1 MTRAL
6 IRHSSHI
13 AITLALLARTPC
25 AAQQVASTNE
35 RIILEAKA
43 ARAESAATRDS
54 IAAAQR
60 AERRAEAAALRMRLQ
75 TGDFHVGDRI
85 TLTVTGEPAL
95 SGTFT
100 VRAGNILEI
109 PSLASISLRGV
120 LRSELHDLLV
130 REIGRYI
137 KQPEIRVSSLVNLA
151 VFGAV
156 ARPGFYAVAPDS
168 PLTDVLMTAGGPTP
182 AVDMTRSHIVRE
194 GAEYVTSTQL
204 GHFLDTNSTLD
215 DMGVQSGDQIMIGE
229 RQHRWQGVASV
240 IGILALIV
248 PATALLF
255 RH

>member
-1 MTRAL
+1 MTRAS
-6 IRHSSHI
+6 IRHSGHI
-13 AITLALLARTPC
+13 AIALALFARTPC
-25 AAQQVASTNE
+25 GAQQVASTNE

-60 AERRAEAAALRMRLQ
+60 AERRAEAAALRLRLRS
-75 TGDFHVGDRI
+75 GDFHVGDRI

-109 PSLASISLRGV
+109 PSLPTISLRGV

-156 ARPGFYAVAPDS
+156 TRPGFYAVAPDA

-182 AVDMTRSHIVRE
+182 AVDMGRSHIVRE
-194 GAEYVTSTQL
+194 GTDFVTPTQL

-215 DMGVQSGDQIMIGE
+215 DIGVQSGDQIVIGE
-229 RQHRWQGVASV
+229 RQRHWQAVAGV
-240 IGILALIV
+240 IGVLALV
-248 PATALLF
+248 LPAVSLLA

>member
-6 IRHSSHI
+6 IRNSSHI
-13 AITLALLARTPC
+13 AIALALLARTPC

-35 RIILEAKA
+35 RIVLEARA
-43 ARAESAATRDS
+43 ARAESAAARDS
-54 IAAAQR
+54 VAAAQR
-60 AERRAEAAALRMRLQ
+60 AERRAEAAALRTRLQ

-100 VRAGNILEI
+100 VRAGNALEV
-109 PSLASISLRGV
+109 PSLPTISLRGV
-120 LRSELHDLLV
+120 LRSELHDLLS

-156 ARPGFYAVAPDS
+156 ARPGFYAVAPDA

-182 AVDMTRSHIVRE
+182 AVDMAHSHIVRE
-194 GAEYVTSTQL
+194 GADFMSSTQL
-204 GHFLDTNSTLD
+204 GHYLDTNSTLD
-215 DMGVQSGDQIMIGE
+215 DMGVQSGDQIVIGE
-229 RQHRWQGVASV
+229 RQHHWQAVAGVFGV
-240 IGILALIV
+240 LALV
-248 PATALLF
+248 LPAVALF
-255 RH
+255 ARH